1 LDLSKLTTG
10 DRVIGI
16 SAIVYLVAMF
26 LPWYGK
32 DFGFGV
38 SVNNSGWSYFLGG
51 ILPLLLIVLVVA
63 RIAIIRF
70 SPDTKLP
77 DLPIPWGQAVLGG
90 AVAAAVILVLR
101 LLIGSDK
108 IGSIR
113 GTGVSLDRKFGLF
126 IALLAAVGVAVGA
139 FLKYQAKEDDAAGA
153 GPGTAPPTPF

>member
-1 LDLSKLTTG
+1 
-10 DRVIGI
+10 
-16 SAIVYLVAMF
+16 
-26 LPWYGK
+26 
-32 DFGFGV
+32 
-38 SVNNSGWSYFLGG
+38 
-51 ILPLLLIVLVVA
+51 
-63 RIAIIRF
+63 
-70 SPDTKLP
+70 
-77 DLPIPWGQAVLGG
+77 
-90 AVAAAVILVLR
+90 LVLR